1 VGSRVVRR
9 RRAGIFLDRAF
20 LGDVDVDEHDR
31 VELCVEYELDIDID
45 AKVPVLS
52 RSPRFRLVCI
62 QRHIVR
68 RIDRTPFMFVYRVSK
83 VVQDGKIY
91 NQIE

>member
-9 RRAGIFLDRAF
+9 RGAGILLDRAV

-31 VELCVEYELDIDID
+31 VKLCVEYELDIDID
-45 AKVPVLS
+45 AKVPVPARKLG
-52 RSPRFRLVCI
+52 RRLVCT

-68 RIDRTPFMFVYRVSK
+68 RIDRTPFMFVYRVSE